1 MIMKLIEVVTVYVT
15 MQRSLGMRFTAA
27 DRLLRQF
34 AREMGNINLADV
46 RPEAVVMFLQGNR
59 ALTATWRLKYNVLSG
74 LYRFAISRG
83 YCATC
88 PLPENV
94 PKLPPTQT
102 PYVYSTEELRRLV
115 EATPTLY
122 NYRSRLQASMF
133 RTLILLLYGSGL
145 RVGEALRLTL
155 ADVDLL
161 DRVII
166 VRDTKFFKTRLVP
179 IGPRLSAELAAHIE
193 RRRHLPMPLGKN
205 SRLLTSYTGQGWS
218 YSQVITLFQRL
229 RRTAHIECPE
239 GELHPPRLHDLRHT
253 AAVHR
258 VLAWSRD
265 GKDVQRLLPQLA
277 TYLGHV
283 DIKSTQRYLRMTP
296 ELLEEASQR
305 FAQYAQYGDDH
316 E

>member
-1 MIMKLIEVVTVYVT
+1 MKLIDVVTAYVA
-15 MQRSLGMRFTAA
+15 MQRSLGLRFTAA
-27 DRLLRQF
+27 DRLLHQF
-34 AREMGNINLADV
+34 AREMGNVSIAGV
-46 RPEAVVMFLQGNR
+46 RPDAVVLFLRGVG

-83 YCATC
+83 YCETC

-94 PKLPPTQT
+94 PKLPPSQT
-102 PYVYSTEELRRLV
+102 PYVYSREELRRLI
-115 EATPTLY
+115 EATPLLY
-122 NYRSRLQASMF
+122 NYRSRQQASMY

-145 RVGEALRLTL
+145 RIGEVLRLNMS
-155 ADVDLL
+155 DVDLI
-161 DRVII
+161 DRAIM

-179 IGPRLSAELAAHIE
+179 IGPRLSTELAAHIE
-193 RRRHLPMPLGKN
+193 RRRHLPMPAGEN
-205 SRLLTSYTGQGWS
+205 SRLFTSYTGQGWP

-229 RRTAHIECPE
+229 RRAAHIECPE

-253 AAVHR
+253 SAVHR
-258 VLAWSRD
+258 VLAWYRD

-296 ELLEEASQR
+296 ELLEEASRR
-305 FAQYAQYGDDH
+305 FAQYAQCGDDH

>member
-1 MIMKLIEVVTVYVT
+1 MKLIDVVTAYVV
-15 MQRSLGMRFTAA
+15 MQRSLGLRFKAA

-34 AREMGNINLADV
+34 AHEMGNVGIADV
-46 RPEAVVMFLQGNR
+46 RPDAVVAFLQGAG

-83 YCATC
+83 YSEAC
-88 PLPENV
+88 PLPANL
-94 PKLPPTQT
+94 PKLPPSQT
-102 PYVYSTEELRRLV
+102 PYVYSTGELHRLID
-115 EATPTLY
+115 ATPLLY
-122 NYRSRLQASMF
+122 NYRSQQQASMY

-145 RVGEALRLTL
+145 RIGEVLRLTIL
-155 ADVDLL
+155 DVDLIE
-161 DRVII
+161 RVII

-179 IGPRLSAELAAHIE
+179 IGPELSTELAAHIK
-193 RRRHLPMPLGKN
+193 RRRNLPMPAGEN
-205 SRLLTSYTGQGWS
+205 SRLFTSRTGQGWP

-229 RRTAHIECPE
+229 RHAAQIKCPE

-258 VLAWSRD
+258 VLAWYRD

-283 DIKSTQRYLRMTP
+283 DIKSTQRYLCMTP
-296 ELLEEASQR
+296 ELLEEASRR
-305 FAQYAQYGDDH
+305 FARYALCGDDH

>member
-1 MIMKLIEVVTVYVT
+1 MKLIDVVTAYVA
-15 MQRSLGMRFTAA
+15 MQRSLGLRFKTA

-34 AREMGNINLADV
+34 AHEMGDVDIADV
-46 RPEAVVMFLQGNR
+46 RTDTVVTFLQGAG

-83 YCATC
+83 YVATC
-88 PLPENV
+88 PLPASV
-94 PKLPPTQT
+94 PKLPPSQT
-102 PYVYSTEELRRLV
+102 PYVYSTEELRRLID
-115 EATPTLY
+115 ATPALESR
-122 NYRSRLQASMF
+122 RSRLQASMY
-133 RTLILLLYGSGL
+133 RTLILLLYGSGM
-145 RVGEALRLTL
+145 RIGEVLRLTIV
-155 ADVDLL
+155 DVNLL
-161 DRVII
+161 DRII
-166 VRDTKFFKTRLVP
+166 MVRDTKFFKTRQVP
-179 IGPRLSAELAAHIE
+179 IGPRLAVELAAHTE
-193 RRRHLPMPLGKN
+193 RRRHLPMPEGED
-205 SRLLTSYTGQGWS
+205 SRLFTSRTGRGWP

-229 RRTAHIECPE
+229 RLAAQIACPE

-258 VLAWSRD
+258 VVAWYRE

-296 ELLEEASQR
+296 ELLEEASRR
-305 FAQYAQYGDDH
+305 FGQYAQCGDDH

>member
-1 MIMKLIEVVTVYVT
+1 MELIKVVAAYVA
-15 MQRSLGMRFTAA
+15 MQRSLGMRFTSA

-34 AREMGNINLADV
+34 AREMGNVGMADV
-46 RPEAVVMFLQGNR
+46 RPEAVVTFLHG
-59 ALTATWRLKYNVLSG
+59 AGTLTATWRLKYHVLSG

-83 YCATC
+83 YCETC
-88 PLPENV
+88 PLPINV
-94 PKLPPTQT
+94 PKLPPSQT
-102 PYVYSTEELRRLV
+102 PYVYSTGELRRLID
-115 EATPTLY
+115 ATPSLY
-122 NYRSRLQASMF
+122 NYRSRQQASMF

-145 RVGEALRLTL
+145 RIGEVLRLTMP
-155 ADVDLL
+155 DVDLI
-161 DRVII
+161 DRIVV

-179 IGPRLSAELAAHIE
+179 IGPRLSVELAAHVE
-193 RRRHLPMPLGKN
+193 RRRHLPMPAGES
-205 SRLLTSYTGQGWS
+205 SRLFTSYTGQGWP

-229 RRTAHIECPE
+229 RRAAHIECPE

-258 VLAWSRD
+258 VLAWYRD

-296 ELLEEASQR
+296 ELLEEASRR
-305 FAQYAQYGDDH
+305 FAQYAQCGDDH